1 MVKALK
7 KNIDQIQS
15 EWLKKADLL
24 TETLPFMKRYANK
37 VIVVKFGGN
46 AMGKKEYV
54 NSFAKDIVLLQ
65 QVGML
70 PVVVHGGG
78 PQIADMLSK
87 LQIKTEFINGLRKTD
102 AATID
107 VVEMV
112 LSGVTNK
119 SIVSAI
125 ANSGAKSVGIS
136 GKDGNLITAKR
147 LIKIDNNSDSNV
159 EKAIDLG
166 YVGEPEKIDP
176 QVIHAL
182 INEKMIPVIAPVGI
196 GTDGLTYNIN
206 ADTAAGS
213 ISAAM
218 KASRMIMLTDVTG
231 VLDQNGKLIQELT
244 IIEAQE
250 LIKNKIVV
258 GGMIPKIKTCI
269 DAVLGGAEA
278 SVIMDGTMP
287 HSLLLELFT
296 EHGIGTIIRKSS
308 N

>member
-1 MVKALK
+1 MK
-7 KNIDQIQS
+7 KNKDQIQS

-78 PQIADMLSK
+78 PQIGEMLSK
-87 LQIKTEFINGLRKTD
+87 LQIKTEFINGLRITD
-102 AATID
+102 EATID

-119 SIVSAI
+119 AIVSSI

-147 LIKIDNNSDSNV
+147 LIKVDENTDSNV

-218 KASRMIMLTDVTG
+218 KASRMIMLTDVAG
-231 VLDQNGKLIQELT
+231 VLDQNGKLISELT
-244 IIEAQE
+244 ISEAQE
-250 LIKNKIVV
+250 
-258 GGMIPKIKTCI
+258 
-269 DAVLGGAEA
+269 
-278 SVIMDGTMP
+278 
-287 HSLLLELFT
+287 
-296 EHGIGTIIRKSS
+296 
-308 N
+308 